1 MIQKL
6 KNIKIEDFA
15 NNVDRLRLYRLEQI
29 KKSEPLK
36 KNIIKIFRLSLV
48 VLSFILI
55 LFILYQSKN
64 NYITS
69 LYSVLIP
76 IFLFVTAYFISKNS
90 ILKKQKLTFHNDS
103 ENSVIGF
110 PDSNC
115 LNDFPDELII
125 NSKNSGDILADK
137 EREQNFS
144 CFFEANFFESFK
156 RIAIENKIIEDSGK
170 YIFSKIQRHLTI
182 LIGKLLDKGFIT
194 KECNKRNLH
203 ISAKAFFLTNI
214 DYPEM
219 TTIINECK
227 NNELAKKDKLAYNK
241 LSVFDK
247 TL

>member
-15 NNVDRLRLYRLEQI
+15 NNVDRLNFYRLEQI
-29 KKSEPLK
+29 KKAEPLK
-36 KNIIKIFRLSLV
+36 KKIIKIYRISLV
-48 VLSFILI
+48 AFSFLLI
-55 LFILYQSKN
+55 IFTFHQSKN
-64 NYITS
+64 IYITL
-69 LYSVLIP
+69 LYSLLIFF
-76 IFLFVTAYFISKNS
+76 ILFVTAYIISKNS
-90 ILKKQKLTFHNDS
+90 ILKKQKLSSNNDS
-103 ENSVIGF
+103 ENLLIGF

-125 NSKNSGDILADK
+125 NSKKSVNILDDK

-144 CFFEANFFESFK
+144 CFFESNFFESFK

-170 YIFSKIQRHLTI
+170 YIFSKTQRHLTI
-182 LIGKLLDKGFIT
+182 LIGKLLDNGFI
-194 KECNKRNLH
+194 KIECNKRNLH

-219 TTIINECK
+219 TTIINECRK
-227 NNELAKKDKLAYNK
+227 NELAEKDKLAYCK